1 MDDGRTTRQTHS
13 QQALRAQRE
22 AAGITAAYIRELS
35 NRRRRRTLQAPRR
48 KLPQPLRPTLQ
59 EGGTR

>member
-1 MDDGRTTRQTHS
+1 MDDGRNTRQTHS

-22 AAGITAAYIRELS
+22 AAGITAAYIREIS
-35 NRRRRRTLQAPRR
+35 SGHTRR
-48 KLPQPLRPTLQ
+48 KRQPTRRELPQPIRASLQ

>member
-1 MDDGRTTRQTHS
+1 MDDGRNTQQTHS
-13 QQALRAQRE
+13 PQALRAQRE

-35 NRRRRRTLQAPRR
+35 KRTRGTLHAPRLE
-48 KLPQPLRPTLQ
+48 LPQPIGASLP

>member
-1 MDDGRTTRQTHS
+1 MDDGRNTRQTHS

-35 NRRRRRTLQAPRR
+35 NRQTRRAPLPFRRELPR
-48 KLPQPLRPTLQ
+48 PIPASPQ
-59 EGGTR
+59 EGGTP

>member
-1 MDDGRTTRQTHS
+1 MDDARKTRQAES

-22 AAGITAAYIRELS
+22 AAGITAAYIHELS
-35 NRRRRRTLQAPRR
+35 NRHTRRTLQAARPE
-48 KLPQPLRPTLQ
+48 LPPPARPSLQ

>member
-1 MDDGRTTRQTHS
+1 MDDGRNTRQHRS
-13 QQALRAQRE
+13 QQGLRAQRE

-35 NRRRRRTLQAPRR
+35 SRHARRTPQPSRR
-48 KLPQPLRPTLQ
+48 ELPQPIGGCLP

>member
-1 MDDGRTTRQTHS
+1 MDDARNTRKTHS

-35 NRRRRRTLQAPRR
+35 NGRTRRTLQPRR
-48 KLPQPLRPTLQ
+48 RELPQPIRETPQ
-59 EGGTR
+59 EGGTP

>member
-1 MDDGRTTRQTHS
+1 MDDGRNTRQTHS

-22 AAGITAAYIRELS
+22 AAGITAAYIREIS
-35 NRRRRRTLQAPRR
+35 SGHSRRTLQPCRE
-48 KLPQPLRPTLQ
+48 LPQPIRASLQ

>member
-1 MDDGRTTRQTHS
+1 MDDGRNTRQTHS
-13 QQALRAQRE
+13 QQAIRAQRE

-35 NRRRRRTLQAPRR
+35 NRHTRRTPQLSRR
-48 KLPQPLRPTLQ
+48 ELVEPIRASLQ